1 MADFQTTPLWQ
12 LGQPHTIKASEIQQ
26 QITMDK
32 PQDQENAK
40 EKTKSIQPSKE
51 IEKNGQ
57 TTATFKKHAKEK

>member
-1 MADFQTTPLWQ
+1 
-12 LGQPHTIKASEIQQ
+12 
-26 QITMDK
+26 MDK